1 LKNQFPNFK
10 CRNTVFTQNT
20 FAITKIEKNF
30 QEERVKELSSMNSG
44 IAVDR
49 AFFGLTEDG
58 GLAMEMFLIE
68 RMASCGD

>member
-1 LKNQFPNFK
+1 
-10 CRNTVFTQNT
+10 
-20 FAITKIEKNF
+20 
-30 QEERVKELSSMNSG
+30 MNSG

-68 RMASCGD
+68 RMASCGDCSSSCCCAASNAAASSFTNPFVNWLR

>member
-1 LKNQFPNFK
+1 
-10 CRNTVFTQNT
+10 
-20 FAITKIEKNF
+20 
-30 QEERVKELSSMNSG
+30 MNSG